1 MAYTW
6 KNKYKGRYSI
16 MEESNRYMKRQ
27 QGYSDA
33 QRRTVNKENNSRD
46 NNVKEKQDDRK
57 FRSIRKNMKK

>member
-6 KNKYKGRYSI
+6 KNKYKDRYSI
-16 MEESNRYMKRQ
+16 MEESNRYMERQ

-33 QRRTVNKENNSRD
+33 QGRTVNKENNSRD

>member
-1 MAYTW
+1 
-6 KNKYKGRYSI
+6 